1 MSNLRR
7 LQVTDEALALA
18 MWIVDDDLDRVD
30 ALDRATGG
38 RAVPTHEFGQ
48 LAAQIVVEGLVKAHP
63 HDAALAGSQAEPTV
77 NSDGDMHALAD
88 QPSRAIRTTQAAV
101 LLGWLLGHG
110 ERVGH
115 ASDGDT
121 I

>member
-1 MSNLRR
+1 VSNLRR
-7 LQVTDEALALA
+7 LQVTDDALALA

-38 RAVPTHEFGQ
+38 RAVPTHELGQ
-48 LAAQIVVEGLVKAHP
+48 LAAEIVVERLVKAHP
-63 HDAALAGSQAEPTV
+63 HHAALARSQTKPTV
-77 NSDGDMHALAD
+77 NSDGDMHAPAN

-101 LLGWLLGHG
+101 LLGSLLGHR

-115 ASDGDT
+115 TIEGDT
-121 I
+121 S